1 VGNTANDLP
10 WVMPVCWM
18 EWKHHCSIS
27 AWKTCVTGT
36 STGGHGQRPHLSP
49 GDQVAA
55 ENKSL
60 AEYFDWFRVSMPQDG
75 HDFKT

>member
-1 VGNTANDLP
+1 
-10 WVMPVCWM
+10 M
-18 EWKHHCSIS
+18 
-27 AWKTCVTGT
+27 TGT

-60 AEYFDWFRVSMPQDG
+60 AEYFDWFRVSMSPDG
-75 HDFKT
+75 HDFKTCVPKASRSLTFTQDRLGEVTGLLRED